1 MLGAAKI
8 HVCSV
13 MNTGV
18 IGCLLFAIPVRLPY
32 QKSIDLCLL
41 DCAKKR
47 KKLTM
52 KLVVQCRA
60 PVVGRFPAVKL
71 PAQEDHPSGII
82 SLWKEPAPDR
92 D

>member
-41 DCAKKR
+41 ECAKKR

-52 KLVVQCRA
+52 KLGV
-60 PVVGRFPAVKL
+60 
-71 PAQEDHPSGII
+71 
-82 SLWKEPAPDR
+82 
-92 D
+92 